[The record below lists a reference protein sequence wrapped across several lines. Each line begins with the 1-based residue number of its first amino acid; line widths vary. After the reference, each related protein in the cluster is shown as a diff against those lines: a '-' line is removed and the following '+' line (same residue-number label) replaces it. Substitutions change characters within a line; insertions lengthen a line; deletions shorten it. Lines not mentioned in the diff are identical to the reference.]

1 MRTFTFG
8 TASVQQV
15 DPRITV
21 ALNVLSWMCDGQRK
35 DMQDLMRQQEN
46 FSVSGTKLYV
56 DLFHT

>member
-8 TASVQQV
+8 TAAVEHV

-21 ALNVLSWMCDGQRK
+21 ALSVLSWMCDGQKK

-46 FSVSGTKLYV
+46 FSVSDIILLVHSILK
-56 DLFHT
+56 